1 MIKGITTI
9 RHAAGA
15 RDFKA
20 LGRLFDALGFERGT
34 PWRTARGQGMPFK
47 VPLGRLEIV
56 EGLET
61 IHADIWVEV
70 TDLDSLREILT
81 REKSKVSE
89 VQATS
94 WGSRFVVA
102 EPAKGLKVLFWQKD
116 RPSPDAVEGE
126 LNARGMRF
134 GVVVS
139 RWNSF
144 ITERLLQGALDGLG
158 RSGCRQ
164 EDITVVRVP
173 GAFEIP
179 SQARTLAGTGKYDAI
194 VTLGCLI
201 RGETTH
207 YEHISTE
214 VTRGIGQSAQE
225 TGGFADDLFRLAVER
240 QAQIDELIQKH
251 AQHWRVER
259 MAAVDRNV
267 LRAGVAEFLGYQ
279 KTPRPVIIN
288 EALEIARKFSAPES
302 VQFINGVLDS
312 IGKELSSEIP
322 RRS

>member
-9 RHAAGA
+9 RHVAGSKE
-15 RDFKA
+15 FKA
-20 LGRLFDALGFERGT
+20 LNKLFDAMGFERGT
-34 PWRTARGQGMPFK
+34 PWKTARGQGAPFK
-47 VPLGRLEIV
+47 ASLGQIEFV

-70 TDLDSLREILT
+70 TDLDSIRDVLAKENVKGADKIHQT
-81 REKSKVSE
+81 
-89 VQATS
+89 A
-94 WGSRFVVA
+94 WDSRFLVA
-102 EPAKGLKVLFWQKD
+102 EPAKGSKVLFWQKN
-116 RPSPDAVEGE
+116 RPAEDAVEGD

-144 ITERLLQGALDGLG
+144 ITERLLQGTLDALR
-158 RSGCRQ
+158 RSGCRK
-164 EDITVVRVP
+164 EDIAVVRVP

-179 SQARTLAGTGKYDAI
+179 SQARTLAESGKYDAI

-225 TGGFADDLFRLAVER
+225 TGVPHTYGVLTCENLEQALDRAGLKVGNKGFEAAISAVEMVNLQR
-240 QAQIDELIQKH
+240 KTQK
-251 AQHWRVER
+251 
-259 MAAVDRNV
+259 
-267 LRAGVAEFLGYQ
+267 RA
-279 KTPRPVIIN
+279 K
-288 EALEIARKFSAPES
+288 RKAKS
-302 VQFINGVLDS
+302 
-312 IGKELSSEIP
+312 GKKKSKG
-322 RRS
+322 R